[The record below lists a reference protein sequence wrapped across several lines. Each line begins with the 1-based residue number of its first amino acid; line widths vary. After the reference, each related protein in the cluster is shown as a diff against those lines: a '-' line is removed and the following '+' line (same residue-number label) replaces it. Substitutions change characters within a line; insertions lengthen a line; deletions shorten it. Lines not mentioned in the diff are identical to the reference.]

1 VKVQRR
7 NKFQIYFDILSCL
20 RRELRSGGKVSP
32 TRLAHQAN
40 VPYDRFQEYFHH
52 LIELGLVA
60 YEEETI
66 AVTRKGLEYI
76 DEFAKTNELLK
87 RMGLLP

>member
-1 VKVQRR
+1 VKVQKRS
-7 NKFQIYFDILSCL
+7 KLQIYFDILLSL
-20 RRELRSGGKVSP
+20 HRELGPGQKVTP

-40 VPYDRFQEYFHH
+40 VPYDRFQYYLHH

-60 YEEETI
+60 HEEETF

-76 DEFAKTNELLK
+76 EEFAKTTELLK
-87 RMGLLP
+87 RMGLLL